1 MLLYKYRNFSDIKS
15 LEYTL
20 DSLKNKYLYFSR
32 PSELN
37 DPFDCQMQMD
47 LNASDEEIATWIEN
61 NKSKMIPGNK
71 FSTVD
76 SFKKELEKGNAQ
88 AFLQIFSSSR
98 IVETNHVL
106 SLTTECLNESMWA
119 LYAGKYNGICIGF
132 NINSPDLIFEPIKIL
147 ATDIFTHQTF
157 MASKKRIKFERI
169 YYDNDGKHRVH
180 ILKNSD
186 TEMNNVI
193 YNLAHKKKC
202 WETESEY
209 RAIIFDTDLID
220 IPRSTLSTK
229 TYYDDSLLE
238 EILFGYQVPDSF
250 IYSVRK
256 VVEASY
262 KKTIKFYKVSPD
274 LYNYV
279 LKRELI

>member
-1 MLLYKYRNFSDIKS
+1 MLLYKYRDISNTKS
-15 LEYTL
+15 FEYTL

-37 DPFDCQMQMD
+37 DPFDCQMQID
-47 LNASDEEIATWIEN
+47 ISGSDEEIKSWIDI
-61 NKSKMIPGNK
+61 NKSNMMPGNK

-76 SFKKELEKGNAQ
+76 SFKREQENGNAQ
-88 AFLQIFSSSR
+88 AFLQVFSSRR
-98 IVETNHVL
+98 IIETNHVL

-119 LYAGKYNGICIGF
+119 SYAGKYNGICIGY

-147 ATDIFTHQTF
+147 ATDISTNQTF
-157 MASKKRIKFERI
+157 IASKKRIKFEKI

-180 ILKNSD
+180 ILKSSD
-186 TEMNNVI
+186 TEITNVI

-220 IPRSTLSTK
+220 TPRSTLSTK

-256 VVEASY
+256 VVDASY
-262 KKTIKFYKVSPD
+262 KKPIKYYKVSPD
-274 LYNYV
+274 LYNYI
-279 LKRELI
+279 LKKEQI